1 LSPLV
6 IAFFFVFVFVF
17 ALFDSVVSLGRAGY
31 RVIKRVD
38 TAQGI
43 EAYLQLEDGGNFYGK
58 DLPLLH
64 LQVTTDVRATWSSRA
79 RALTLEF
86 YL

>member
-1 LSPLV
+1 
-6 IAFFFVFVFVF
+6 
-17 ALFDSVVSLGRAGY
+17 
-31 RVIKRVD
+31 VIKRVD

-64 LQVTTDVRATWSSRA
+64 LRVTTDVRAIWFSHA
-79 RALTLEF
+79 RALTLAL